1 MTKILQIRPHTRQSP
16 APKPNPAQE
25 EMTARLWEETFQ
37 PELVRDLSSALADL
51 SREQLERIQES
62 F

>member
-1 MTKILQIRPHTRQSP
+1 MTKILYVNQYTRRSP
-16 APKPNPAQE
+16 SPKPNPAQD

-37 PELVRDLSSALADL
+37 PELVRDLSTALADL